1 MNGKAIALL
10 SVIVVAVGVFA
21 LPYSVLHLEGDL
33 GEGIPKV
40 SNMSTMSEDIGSTYG
55 ELMEEIIVGGAHLK
69 FSCDTCHHSP
79 IANFEFHVECMDCH
93 GDSGNIYGH
102 WSYSE
107 CQNCSI
113 CHLIGGI
120 CSYTDFIS
128 AGGFGMNTTPFDIG
142 GMAAHEDLIRAA
154 MDNPQMAG
162 ANEACVA
169 CHTGVNVTDVNV
181 NIEIE
186 KEEYMSFDVGRG
198 GEVTFNVLQPP
209 ANFARSDSP

>member
-1 MNGKAIALL
+1 MNGKVIVFFA
-10 SVIVVAVGVFA
+10 VIVVAIGVFA
-21 LPYSVLHLEGDL
+21 LPYSVLHLEGDRSD
-33 GEGIPKV
+33 GIPKV
-40 SNMSTMSEDIGSTYG
+40 SNMSTMSSMSEDTGSTYSGRMG
-55 ELMEEIIVGGAHLK
+55 EIVVSGAHQK
-69 FSCDTCHHSP
+69 FSCDTCHHTP
-79 IANFEFHVECMDCH
+79 IANFVFHVECMDCH
-93 GDSGNIYGH
+93 GDTGNIYGH

-120 CSYTDFIS
+120 SSYTDFIS

-142 GMAAHEDLIRAA
+142 QMAAHEDLIRAA
-154 MDNPQMAG
+154 MDNPIMAG

-186 KEEYMSFDVGRG
+186 KEEYMTFDVGL
-198 GEVTFNVLQPP
+198 GEVTFNDPE
-209 ANFARSDSP
+209 